1 MQAGRIETH
10 PSHGPP
16 ASQLLCGG
24 PMPSACFVWYQRTRS
39 LEMACAQSPP
49 PACRA
54 HGQEP
59 SVAPAGGRLKETEA

>member
-1 MQAGRIETH
+1 MQAGKIETH

-16 ASQLLCGG
+16 ASQLLHGG

-49 PACRA
+49 PACRV
-54 HGQEP
+54 HKTRQLRQP
-59 SVAPAGGRLKETEA
+59 VGG